1 MSGSAGPLAGIR
13 VLELG
18 SLIAGPFAGRLLA
31 DMGAE
36 VVKVEAPDTPDP
48 MRQWGQATYR
58 GRRLWWT
65 VQSRNKYCI
74 TLNLRLPEGQALFRR
89 LAQQADVV
97 IENFRPGTLEQWQLG
112 WDELSAVNPRL
123 ILVRVSGF
131 GQTGPYRDRAGFGA
145 VAEAMGGL
153 RYVTG
158 FPDRPPVRL
167 GISLGDAVAALYATI
182 GTLAALQERH
192 RSGRGQVVDVS
203 ITEAVFSLMESA
215 VPDYGRT
222 GHVRE
227 RSGNILPGIAPSNV
241 YPTRDGQYLVIGAN
255 QDRVFRRLCEVL
267 GHPEVAEDPRFATH
281 EARGQHQEALDD
293 LIAQWTRQ
301 WDQKALAERLH
312 QAGIPAGPIYSIADI
327 MQDPHFLAREMIV
340 PMEDPEL
347 GLVEVPGPVPKFS
360 RTDSRLRWTGPAHP
374 GEHNQE
380 VYQRWLGLE
389 PSALEALH
397 RQGVV

>member
-1 MSGSAGPLAGIR
+1 VSGSSGPLAGTR

-48 MRQWGQATYR
+48 MRQWGQATYK

-97 IENFRPGTLEQWQLG
+97 IENFRPGTLEQWQIG
-112 WDELSAVNPRL
+112 WEELSAVNPRL

-182 GTLAALQERH
+182 GTLAALQERY

-267 GHPEVAEDPRFATH
+267 GHPEVADDPRFASH
-281 EARGQHQEALDD
+281 EARGKHQEELDD

-340 PMEDPEL
+340 QMEDPEL
-347 GLVEVPGPVPKFS
+347 GPVEVPGPVPKFS
-360 RTDSRLRWTGPAHP
+360 RSASQLRWTGPARP
-374 GEHNQE
+374 GEHNLE
-380 VYQRWLGLE
+380 IYQRWLGLE
-389 PSALEALH
+389 PSELEALQ

>member
-48 MRQWGQATYR
+48 MRQWGQATYK

-340 PMEDPEL
+340 QMEDPEL
-347 GLVEVPGPVPKFS
+347 GPVEVPGPVPKFS

-380 VYQRWLGLE
+380 IYQRWLGLE

>member
-1 MSGSAGPLAGIR
+1 MSGFGPLAGIR

-48 MRQWGQATYR
+48 MRHWGQATYK

-97 IENFRPGTLEQWQLG
+97 VENFRPGTLEQWRLG
-112 WDELSAVNPRL
+112 WDDLSAVNPRL

-267 GHPEVAEDPRFATH
+267 GHPEVADDPRFATH
-281 EARGQHQEALDD
+281 EARGQRQEELDE

-301 WDQKALAERLH
+301 WNQKELAERLH

-340 PMEDPEL
+340 QMEDPEL
-347 GLVEVPGPVPKFS
+347 GPVEVPGPVPKFS
-360 RTDSRLRWTGPAHP
+360 RTAPRLQWTGPAHP

-380 VYQRWLGLE
+380 IYQRWLGLE